1 MLTVAEAARQLG
13 LKEPTIR
20 LWMAQ
25 RKISYVKLGR
35 AVRIPQAELDRLLR
49 QSTIPARETQ

>member
-49 QSTIPARETQ
+49 QSTIPAREN